1 MNKIFKVFLLLLI
14 LNLSLP
20 LNEIANADEPDDAV
34 VTNGQDAEAGQDQG
48 LKIESKKMGKYKN
61 DNPKYSIETLTYDD
75 IKKMQDAEKE
85 KKEKDKGIKDKIAS
99 GIGSI
104 VNVVPNSLDGVKDDT
119 SRAIKNQGLFV
130 MSKASNGLMQWNVI
144 ATNFTL
150 NLFAWSNDAPLF
162 NYIISGV
169 EDKIGQIAG
178 IDSGGLTGDGLFG
191 QFLTLILGC
200 VVVVCMYLAFLKHA
214 PIEALKGLLQTV
226 IVLTIALL
234 LVANMGSYLRGVNTI
249 TTGVMDELVSFGA
262 GVEGEADMDSTE
274 DVLHRAM
281 VYTPYVNMMFGTD
294 DDSVVSQ
301 ERVKNLMTTDD
312 SKKRKNLLKEE
323 YNKGNNMVHPDSVS
337 TQILYGI
344 ITVIGNSVLGTVV
357 LVIAGAFLVFQLLI
371 VIWAFIAPFALLW
384 ACLPGQFPVAYKYL
398 GKLFEPFLYK
408 LGLGIL
414 VMVLGIL
421 IGVIASINVIDGI
434 VGYCLQLFLIFLV
447 FIVLFLLR
455 HKIMSVFTV
464 TNEGRMLKQLIN
476 SNDYIPQT
484 LGAGANAVTN
494 NIPGVNA
501 VTGAIGGGVVY
512 SASQLGSMMGQDEY
526 EPVERKEVQSEM
538 PQLND
543 YMGEEKSSP
552 EYDTTPLNATGNI
565 GYSGNNNYDE
575 VEQDTNNDQ
584 LESISDHIEDTEDIE
599 GIKGSNE
606 RIPTEIR
613 TNGSESEGNSIDN
626 KSTDDLPSLNE
637 YIDDEGD
644 STEHLASIDKIDSMD
659 RESLDDELSGQ
670 KGSLKEHAE
679 NEMISGAT
687 GLDAGKLKDL
697 QADYNE
703 HFQDDAF
710 HRKLRETAD
719 TDYENKGYG
728 HGDKEETIEEI
739 ERNEDDSFEKI
750 NRDEDRLDDENEEK

>member
-1 MNKIFKVFLLLLI
+1 M
-14 LNLSLP
+14 
-20 LNEIANADEPDDAV
+20 
-34 VTNGQDAEAGQDQG
+34 
-48 LKIESKKMGKYKN
+48 
-61 DNPKYSIETLTYDD
+61 
-75 IKKMQDAEKE
+75 
-85 KKEKDKGIKDKIAS
+85 
-99 GIGSI
+99 
-104 VNVVPNSLDGVKDDT
+104 
-119 SRAIKNQGLFV
+119 
-130 MSKASNGLMQWNVI
+130 
-144 ATNFTL
+144 
-150 NLFAWSNDAPLF
+150 
-162 NYIISGV
+162 
-169 EDKIGQIAG
+169 
-178 IDSGGLTGDGLFG
+178 
-191 QFLTLILGC
+191 
-200 VVVVCMYLAFLKHA
+200 
-214 PIEALKGLLQTV
+214 
-226 IVLTIALL
+226 
-234 LVANMGSYLRGVNTI
+234 
-249 TTGVMDELVSFGA
+249 
-262 GVEGEADMDSTE
+262 
-274 DVLHRAM
+274 
-281 VYTPYVNMMFGTD
+281 
-294 DDSVVSQ
+294 
-301 ERVKNLMTTDD
+301 
-312 SKKRKNLLKEE
+312 
-323 YNKGNNMVHPDSVS
+323 
-337 TQILYGI
+337 
-344 ITVIGNSVLGTVV
+344 
-357 LVIAGAFLVFQLLI
+357 
-371 VIWAFIAPFALLW
+371 
-384 ACLPGQFPVAYKYL
+384 
-398 GKLFEPFLYK
+398 
-408 LGLGIL
+408 
-414 VMVLGIL
+414 
-421 IGVIASINVIDGI
+421 
-434 VGYCLQLFLIFLV
+434 
-447 FIVLFLLR
+447 
-455 HKIMSVFTV
+455 
-464 TNEGRMLKQLIN
+464 KQLIN

-565 GYSGNNNYDE
+565 GYSGNNNHDE

>member
-1 MNKIFKVFLLLLI
+1 MDKIFKVFLLLLL

-34 VTNGQDAEAGQDQG
+34 VTNGQNAEAGQDQG
-48 LKIESKKMGKYKN
+48 LNIESKKMGKYKN

-85 KKEKDKGIKDKIAS
+85 KKEKDKGIKEKLAS
-99 GIGSI
+99 GIGSV

-119 SRAIKNQGLFV
+119 SRAIKNQGLFM
-130 MSKASNGLMQWNVI
+130 MSKVSNGLMQWNVI

-150 NLFAWSNDAPLF
+150 NLFSWSNDAPLF

-169 EDKIGQIAG
+169 EDKIGSIAG
-178 IDSGGLTGDGLFG
+178 IDSGGFTGAGLFG
-191 QFLTLILGC
+191 QFLTLILAC
-200 VVVVCMYLAFLKHA
+200 VVIGCIYLAFLKRA
-214 PIEALKGLLQTV
+214 PIEALKGLIQPI
-226 IVLTIALL
+226 IVLALAMVL
-234 LVANMGSYLRGVNTI
+234 IANMGSYLRGVNTI
-249 TTGVMDELVSFGA
+249 TTGVMDDLVSFGA
-262 GVEGEADMDSTE
+262 GVEGEADMDTTE

-301 ERVKNLMTTDD
+301 DRVKNLMTTDD
-312 SKKRKNLLKEE
+312 SKKRKNLLKDE

-344 ITVIGNSVLGTVV
+344 ITVIGNSVLGLVV

-398 GKLFEPFLYK
+398 GKLFEPFIYK

-434 VGYCLQLFLIFLV
+434 IGYCLQLFLIFLV
-447 FIVLFLLR
+447 FLVLFLLR
-455 HKIMSVFTV
+455 HKIMSIFTV
-464 TNEGRMLKQLIN
+464 THEGRMLKQLIN

-484 LGAGANAVTN
+484 MGAGANAVTN

-501 VTGAIGGGVVY
+501 VTGAVGGGIVY

-526 EPVERKEVQSEM
+526 EPVERKEVQAQM
-538 PQLND
+538 PYLND
-543 YMGEEKSSP
+543 YIGEEKSSP
-552 EYDTTPLNATGNI
+552 EYDTTPLKDTGNI
-565 GYSGNNNYDE
+565 GYSGDNNYDE
-575 VEQDTNNDQ
+575 VEQDSNKEQ
-584 LESISDHIEDTEDIE
+584 LENISDHIENNEDVEGIE
-599 GIKGSNE
+599 GSSE

-613 TNGSESEGNSIDN
+613 TNGSESEESSIDYR
-626 KSTDDLPSLNE
+626 STDDLPSLNE
-637 YIDDEGD
+637 YIDDD
-644 STEHLASIDKIDSMD
+644 DNSNEHLASIDKIDSMD